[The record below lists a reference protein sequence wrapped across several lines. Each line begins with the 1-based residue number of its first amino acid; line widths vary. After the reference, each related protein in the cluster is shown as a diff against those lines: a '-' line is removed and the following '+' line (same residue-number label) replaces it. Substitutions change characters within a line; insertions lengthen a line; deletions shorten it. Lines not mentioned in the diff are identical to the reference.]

1 MIKTVFLGLLA
12 ILLFSACSNKTNL
25 YFHKIEKKEMIYS
38 LQQAKELDMQAL
50 VKSLEHY
57 PIIFVGD
64 HHNTKKT
71 HKFFENLLKALDKQS
86 YNLYL
91 INEWFSP
98 EHDELLLKYTNNE
111 LDGIRLKE
119 RRQWSKF
126 TKYSWDLVEPLY
138 EAVKNNGGMLYG
150 MNLTKKQRQKISM
163 KTFDKMTKEEREF
176 YDALDLT
183 VSAHQ
188 SLVSPFLKHC
198 HKMPQKSSEPCEQ
211 RMYRVQVAWD
221 TYMAQNIHSIANKV
235 IKTPKD
241 KLLVF
246 VGAMHVE
253 QNLGIPL
260 RFARLN
266 NLPFMTISNE
276 QIMKNEPLE
285 IINNQADIVY
295 IYE

>member
-25 YFHKIEKKEMIYS
+25 YSHKIEKKEMIYS

-163 KTFDKMTKEEREF
+163 KTFDKMTQEEREF

-285 IINNQADIVY
+285 IINHQADIVY

>member
-25 YFHKIEKKEMIYS
+25 YSHKIEKKEMIYS

-138 EAVKNNGGMLYG
+138 EAVKNNGGKLYG

-276 QIMKNEPLE
+276 QIMKNELLE

-295 IYE
+295 VYE